1 MSSPDSII
9 DATGLGKVYPMGEA
23 EVQALRGVSLTV
35 APGEFV
41 SVMGPSGSGKTTL
54 MDILGCLARPTK
66 GRYRFEGR
74 DVATLSDAELARLR
88 NRRIGFVFQTFNLLP
103 RATARENVELPLL
116 YAGVSRA
123 ERRRRAEAALEAVG
137 LADRLGH
144 RPSELSGGQRQRVAI
159 ARALVADPTIVFAD
173 EPTGNLDS
181 RSGREIMALLDAL
194 NARGVTIVLVTHEE
208 EIARHARRVVVLR
221 DGLVVSDTG
230 AAGRAS
236 EPGEPGSPPRS
247 GGEGIAAE
255 QHGGGAPMDPRP
267 PAPHAKDRQAGGG
280 ALRA

>member
-1 MSSPDSII
+1 VSSPDSII

-221 DGLVVSDTG
+221 DGLVVSDT
-230 AAGRAS
+230 A
-236 EPGEPGSPPRS
+236 
-247 GGEGIAAE
+247 
-255 QHGGGAPMDPRP
+255 
-267 PAPHAKDRQAGGG
+267 G